1 MSSSETELAVLFADI
16 SGSTRLY
23 EKLGD
28 AEALHAVDRCIK
40 RMERAVEG
48 YRGRI
53 IKTIGDEVMVAF
65 PNADTAF
72 QAAMD
77 MQLRV
82 QDLPP
87 VSGVKLAIRV
97 GFHFGPTIEENN
109 DLFGDTV
116 NTAARMAGLAKAGQ
130 IITNA
135 QSLAGVSPLLRASTR
150 DVDRLPVKGKAEE
163 IQIVEVL
170 WQESEELTMKAPS
183 IDPGQAQP
191 SAVVRLCVRHRG
203 KAYLL
208 DDKAATLNFGRGEES
223 DIIIEDR
230 KASRSHARIERRRD
244 KYVLIDQSTNGTF
257 VTIASEAEVFLRR
270 EEVVLRSKGLIAFGH
285 SAASNSSDLEVVEF
299 EYL

>member
-1 MSSSETELAVLFADI
+1 MSATETELAVLFADI

-40 RMERAVEG
+40 RMERTVEG
-48 YRGRI
+48 YQGRI
-53 IKTIGDEVMVAF
+53 IKTIGDELMVAF
-65 PNADTAF
+65 PNADSAF
-72 QAAMD
+72 QAAVD
-77 MQLRV
+77 MQQRV

-97 GFHFGPTIEENN
+97 GFHFGPTLEENN

-130 IITNA
+130 IISNA
-135 QSLAGVSPLLRASTR
+135 GSLADVSPLLLASTR
-150 DVDRLPVKGKAEE
+150 DLDRLPVKGKAEE

-170 WQESEELTMKAPS
+170 WQESEDLTMKAPS
-183 IDPGQAQP
+183 IDPTQP
-191 SAVVRLCVRHRG
+191 IPGVVRLCVRHHG

-208 DDKAATLNFGRGEES
+208 DDKAASLTLGRGTES
-223 DIIIEDR
+223 DVIIEDR
-230 KASRSHARIERRRD
+230 KASRSHAKIERRRD

-257 VTIASEAEVFLRR
+257 VSIEGEAEVFLRR
-270 EEVVLRSKGLIAFGH
+270 EEMVLRHKGIIAFGH
-285 SAASNSSDLEVVEF
+285 SSASSNDVELAEF

>member
-1 MSSSETELAVLFADI
+1 MSSTESELAVLFADI

-28 AEALHAVDRCIK
+28 TEALYAVDRCIK

-48 YRGRI
+48 YQGRI
-53 IKTIGDEVMVAF
+53 IKTIGDELMVAF
-65 PNADTAF
+65 PTAEAAF

-77 MQLRV
+77 MQQRV
-82 QDLPP
+82 LDLPP
-87 VSGVKLAIRV
+87 ASGVKLNIRV
-97 GFHFGPTIEENN
+97 GFHFGPAIEENN

-135 QSLAGVSPLLRASTR
+135 QSLATVSPLLRASTR
-150 DVDRLPVKGKAEE
+150 DVDRLPVKGKSEE
-163 IQIVEVL
+163 MQIVEVL

-183 IDPGQAQP
+183 IEPTQP
-191 SAVVRLCVRHRG
+191 LRSVIRLCVRHHG

-208 DDKAATLNFGRGEES
+208 DDKTSTLTFGRGGEN
-223 DIIIEDR
+223 DVVIDDR
-230 KASRSHARIERRRD
+230 KASRSHAKIERRRD
-244 KYVLIDQSTNGTF
+244 KYVLVDQSTNGTF
-257 VTIASEAEVFLRR
+257 VAFEGEAEVFLRR
-270 EEVVLRSKGLIAFGH
+270 EEIVLRNKGLVAFGH
-285 SAASNSSDLEVVEF
+285 TAASGNAEMEVAQF

>member
-1 MSSSETELAVLFADI
+1 MSASEHELAVLFADI

-40 RMERAVEG
+40 RMERTVEG
-48 YRGRI
+48 YQGRI
-53 IKTIGDEVMVAF
+53 IKTIGDELMVSF
-65 PNADTAF
+65 PSADAAF
-72 QAAMD
+72 QAAVD
-77 MQLRV
+77 MQQRV
-82 QDLPP
+82 LDLPP

-97 GFHFGPTIEENN
+97 GFHFGPVIEENN
-109 DLFGDTV
+109 DLFGDSV

-135 QSLAGVSPLLRASTR
+135 QSLESISPLLRASTR
-150 DVDRLPVKGKAEE
+150 DIDRLPVKGKAEE
-163 IQIVEVL
+163 MHIVEVL

-183 IDPGQAQP
+183 IDTGAAPV
-191 SAVVRLCVRHRG
+191 STVVRLCVRHRG

-208 DDKAATLNFGRGEES
+208 DDKASSLTLGRGN
-223 DIIIEDR
+223 DCDVIIDDR
-230 KASRSHARIERRRD
+230 KASRSHAKIERRRD

-257 VTIASEAEVFLRR
+257 VAVEGEAEVFLRR
-270 EEVVLRSKGLIAFGH
+270 EEVVLRNKGLIAFGH
-285 SAASNSSDLEVVEF
+285 SGASSNDVEVAQF